1 MTLTL
6 TKKETFLG
14 WLFLLGQ
21 FLVVPFAVTLVCL
34 GMGIESEAAAN
45 IICFLVNA
53 VLALIFFR
61 RLLLQSLRTSS
72 GHWKRTLRTA
82 LEGFGLYWLV
92 NVAVTWVTLS
102 LEPEFAN
109 INDQSIGSMLKETPL
124 LMTLCV
130 IFAAPLAEEC
140 LFRGWMFT
148 GLAKRGLPL
157 AYAVT
162 CCFFSAAH
170 ILSYIGIYAPRT
182 LFLCFVQ
189 YLGPS
194 LVLCRT
200 CHKDDSLCAPLLL
213 HSFINAMGCL
223 FLE

>member
-6 TKKETFLG
+6 TKKEAIRG
-14 WLFLLGQ
+14 WFFLLAQ
-21 FLVVPFAVTLVCL
+21 FLVVPFAVSLLCVLL
-34 GMGIESEAAAN
+34 GIFSDTVIN
-45 IICFLVNA
+45 IICFFVNA
-53 VLALIFFR
+53 ALALVLFR

-92 NVAVTWVTLS
+92 NVAVTAVILAF
-102 LEPEFAN
+102 EPEFGN
-109 INDQSIGSMLKETPL
+109 VNDQSIGSMLGEAPA
-124 LMTLCV
+124 LMALCV

-170 ILSYIGIYAPRT
+170 IVSYLGIYEPRT
-182 LFLCFVQ
+182 LLLCFIQ

-200 CHKDDSLCAPLLL
+200 CHKDDSLCAPLLMHML
-213 HSFINAMGCL
+213 VNTIGCL
-223 FLE
+223 ILE

>member
-6 TKKETFLG
+6 TKKETAFG
-14 WLFLLGQ
+14 WLFLLCQ
-21 FLVVPFAVTLVCL
+21 FLAVPFAVSLLCVLLGIYSDTVINLVCFFL
-34 GMGIESEAAAN
+34 NAA
-45 IICFLVNA
+45 
-53 VLALIFFR
+53 LALILFRQLLTQSFR
-61 RLLLQSLRTSS
+61 RCAGR
-72 GHWKRTLRTA
+72 WKETVLTA
-82 LEGFGLYWLV
+82 LKGLGMYWLV
-92 NVAVTWVTLS
+92 NFAVTWLVLS
-102 LEPEFAN
+102 IEPEFGN
-109 INDQSIGSMLKETPL
+109 VNDQNIGSMLGESPL
-124 LMTLCV
+124 LMTIAV

-170 ILSYIGIYAPRT
+170 IVSYLGVYEPRT
-182 LFLCFVQ
+182 LLLCFVQ

-200 CHKDDSLCAPLLL
+200 CHKDDSLCAPLLMHML
-213 HSFINAMGCL
+213 VNAMGCL
-223 FLE
+223 ILE

>member
-6 TKKETFLG
+6 TKKEVYGG

-34 GMGIESEAAAN
+34 GMGIESEAIAN

-53 VLALIFFR
+53 ALALVLFR
-61 RLLLQSLRTSS
+61 RLLLQSLRTAS
-72 GHWKRTLRTA
+72 GYWKRTLRTA
-82 LEGFGLYWLV
+82 LEGFFLYWLV
-92 NVAVTWVTLS
+92 NVAVTSAILA

-109 INDQSIGSMLKETPL
+109 INDQSIVSMLGEAPV

-170 ILSYIGIYAPRT
+170 ILSYIGVYAPRT

-213 HSFINAMGCL
+213 HMCINAMGCL
-223 FLE
+223 ILE

>member
-92 NVAVTWVTLS
+92 NVAVTWAIMTF
-102 LEPEFAN
+102 EPEFAN

-162 CCFFSAAH
+162 CGFFSAAH
-170 ILSYIGIYAPRT
+170 ILSYIGVYAPRT

-213 HSFINAMGCL
+213 HMCINAMGCL
-223 FLE
+223 IME